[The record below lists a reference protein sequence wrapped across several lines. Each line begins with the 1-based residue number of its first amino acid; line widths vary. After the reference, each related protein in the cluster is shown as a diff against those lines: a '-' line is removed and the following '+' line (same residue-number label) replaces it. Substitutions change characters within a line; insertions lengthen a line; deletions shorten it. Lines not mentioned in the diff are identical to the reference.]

1 MVDLQLQRLNNRP
14 LRGKAYVTDR
24 EIIRWISIGAVFL
37 TLILAYAWL
46 QTEVMHVHYQMEE
59 FQKKNR
65 QLHEINAALRAEH
78 SSLMDPEKINRRA
91 RELGLISSNRVE
103 VRILE
108 SNAPALDSENLMAEL
123 APEKKMLDE

>member
-91 RELGLISSNRVE
+91 RELGPHQLQPGRSPHSRVQCA
-103 VRILE
+103 RPGLRK
-108 SNAPALDSENLMAEL
+108 SDGRAGS
-123 APEKKMLDE
+123 